1 MIFTNKFIEIL
12 KTTSLT
18 HNFFTNIYEVI
29 ETKLGVKNGNAHSTY
44 KKAPKIKRE
53 RLIKLREITE
63 IPPVL
68 HGGSGISDDDFRL
81 TVKEGIC
88 KINIFTE
95 MSQQAIANEKELVNS
110 VDRKCV

>member
-1 MIFTNKFIEIL
+1 M
-12 KTTSLT
+12 
-18 HNFFTNIYEVI
+18 
-29 ETKLGVKNGNAHSTY
+29 GVKNGNAPGAY
-44 KKAPKIKRE
+44 KEAPKIEHE

-81 TVKEGIC
+81 SIKEGIC

-95 MSQQAIANEKELVNS
+95 IRQTGHCQ
-110 VDRKCV
+110 

>member
-18 HNFFTNIYEVI
+18 HSIFINIYEVI
-29 ETKLGVKNGNAHSTY
+29 ETRLGVKNGNAPGAY
-44 KKAPKIKRE
+44 KEAPKIEHE

-81 TVKEGIC
+81 SIKEGIC

-95 MSQQAIANEKELVNS
+95 IRQTGHCQ
-110 VDRKCV
+110 